1 MKIVLTNGFFIEI
14 DDFNHTLKQKY
25 IGEKKD
31 GTKYDAERVCGYFG
45 KDLEGAIR
53 KYIRLNQNVLLAQE
67 TMELEEYVK
76 SIKRINEDAVRD
88 FKALLAV
95 CEYGGK

>member
-1 MKIVLTNGFFIEI
+1 MIINLTNGFFIEI
-14 DDFNHTLKQKY
+14 DDLNHTLKQKY

-53 KYIRLNQNVLLAQE
+53 KYMRLNQNVLLVQE

-76 SIKRINEDAVRD
+76 SIKRINEDAVRAL
-88 FKALLAV
+88 KAILW
-95 CEYGGK
+95 EE

>member
-1 MKIVLTNGFFIEI
+1 MKINLTNGFFIEI
-14 DDFNHTLKQKY
+14 DDLNNTLKQKY

-53 KYIRLNQNVLLAQE
+53 KYIRLNQNVLLVQE

-88 FKALLAV
+88 FKALLEV
-95 CEYGGK
+95 CEDE

>member
-14 DDFNHTLKQKY
+14 DELNHTLKQKY

-31 GTKYDAERVCGYFG
+31 GTKYDVERVWGYFG

-53 KYIRLNQNVLLAQE
+53 KYIRLNQNVLLARE
-67 TMELEEYVK
+67 IMELEEYVK
-76 SIKRINEDAVRD
+76 SIKRINFEAVSVIKRD
-88 FKALLAV
+88 VAV
-95 CEYGGK
+95 YGDDGR